1 MKERKIEWSWVADA
15 GEKRDEKS
23 PREEKRKRG
32 TGMRGFY
39 SGVNKPYIFIKLR

>member
-32 TGMRGFY
+32 NGTRGFY